1 MVRTPCCESMGL
13 KKGSWTPEEDQILVS
28 HIQRHGHGN
37 WRALPKEA
45 GLMRCGKS
53 CRLRWTNYLRPDIKR
68 GNFSKEEEETIIK
81 LHQLLGNR
89 RVLFSNFIMNSNM
102 MLYSRW
108 SAIAARLPG
117 RTDNE
122 IKNFWHSHLKKRL
135 KHKLATLDTIPK
147 CKMGDAR
154 RSKTANMPMDPR
166 IESPG
171 HAPILPT
178 QLLSATTA
186 GSALEADSINGS
198 SANSCNVNDDL
209 VFWYNLFIRSERET
223 T

>member
-1 MVRTPCCESMGL
+1 MGL

-45 GLMRCGKS
+45 GFDGRTTCAQIS
-53 CRLRWTNYLRPDIKR
+53 
-68 GNFSKEEEETIIK
+68 SEETSARKKKKPSSSSI
-81 LHQLLGNR
+81 
-89 RVLFSNFIMNSNM
+89 NF
-102 MLYSRW
+102 LETGEW

-166 IESPG
+166 IESPD

>member
-1 MVRTPCCESMGL
+1 
-13 KKGSWTPEEDQILVS
+13 
-28 HIQRHGHGN
+28 
-37 WRALPKEA
+37 
-45 GLMRCGKS
+45 
-53 CRLRWTNYLRPDIKR
+53 
-68 GNFSKEEEETIIK
+68 
-81 LHQLLGNR
+81 
-89 RVLFSNFIMNSNM
+89 
-102 MLYSRW
+102 
-108 SAIAARLPG
+108 
-117 RTDNE
+117 
-122 IKNFWHSHLKKRL
+122 
-135 KHKLATLDTIPK
+135 
-147 CKMGDAR
+147 MGDAR

>member
-1 MVRTPCCESMGL
+1 
-13 KKGSWTPEEDQILVS
+13 
-28 HIQRHGHGN
+28 
-37 WRALPKEA
+37 
-45 GLMRCGKS
+45 
-53 CRLRWTNYLRPDIKR
+53 
-68 GNFSKEEEETIIK
+68 
-81 LHQLLGNR
+81 
-89 RVLFSNFIMNSNM
+89 M

-108 SAIAARLPG
+108 AAIAARLPG
-117 RTDNE
+117 RTDYE

>member
-81 LHQLLGNR
+81 LHQLLGN
-89 RVLFSNFIMNSNM
+89 
-102 MLYSRW
+102 RW

>member
-28 HIQRHGHGN
+28 HIQRHGHDN

-81 LHQLLGNR
+81 LHQLLGN
-89 RVLFSNFIMNSNM
+89 
-102 MLYSRW
+102 RW